1 MLMKFNQ
8 EKLNRFQTEYI
19 PKIDAV
25 LSKEIKNS
33 SNENLLVNSMQYS
46 LMAGGKRLR
55 PLLVLAVLESYG
67 VKITDELIKI
77 SCAVE
82 LLHTYSLIHDDLP
95 EMDNS
100 DYRRGKLANHK
111 KFGDDIAVLAGDG
124 LLTLAFS
131 WLSDNS
137 LPASQRIKLV
147 SLLSNAAGPK
157 GMVEGQVIDVTS
169 AEKTLDLVGLQ
180 TLDRKKTGELF
191 HYCILAGSVL
201 AKVDEADQQSLLE
214 FAWNFG
220 IAFQI
225 YDDILDAP
233 TDETQEDIDK
243 NTYVNFLGMQGAKT
257 KLSET
262 VENCIKELEKLEN
275 AQSIDLLKSFLSY
288 FQFGKG

>member
-1 MLMKFNQ
+1 MKFNQ
-8 EKLNRFQTEYI
+8 KKLNRFQTEYI

-131 WLSDNS
+131 WLSLMS
-137 LPASQRIKLV
+137 AKYCCTLP
-147 SLLSNAAGPK
+147 
-157 GMVEGQVIDVTS
+157 
-169 AEKTLDLVGLQ
+169 
-180 TLDRKKTGELF
+180 
-191 HYCILAGSVL
+191 
-201 AKVDEADQQSLLE
+201 
-214 FAWNFG
+214 
-220 IAFQI
+220 
-225 YDDILDAP
+225 
-233 TDETQEDIDK
+233 
-243 NTYVNFLGMQGAKT
+243 
-257 KLSET
+257 
-262 VENCIKELEKLEN
+262 
-275 AQSIDLLKSFLSY
+275 
-288 FQFGKG
+288 